1 MTPRIVGH
9 RICALHC
16 ATSAPP
22 WFHLPNTANISIKRR
37 GGIHAFLLF
46 PTVHEG
52 SSSSSSLS
60 PFHPLPPRLSPPHP
74 TRADYSSCKIP
85 LQQLAR
91 LAFTWF
97 RRVPSFLSMF
107 FFFFFVSMQILGIA
121 SRSPKISF
129 PLLLYLVF
137 SGFFFFF
144 DIKELF
150 FFLYLGSDELW
161 YFVPTNWFR

>member
-52 SSSSSSLS
+52 SSSSSSPS

-107 FFFFFVSMQILGIA
+107 FFFFCFNANFGDHFEIFEDFF
-121 SRSPKISF
+121 SPALIFSF
-129 PLLLYLVF
+129 F
-137 SGFFFFF
+137 QDFFFF

>member
-52 SSSSSSLS
+52 SSSSSSPS
-60 PFHPLPPRLSPPHP
+60 PFHPLPPRLSPPHT

-107 FFFFFVSMQILGIA
+107 FFFFFLFQCKFWGSL
-121 SRSPKISF
+121 RDLRRFLF
-129 PLLLYLVF
+129 PCSHIWFF
-137 SGFFFFF
+137 SGFFFFLILKSSF
-144 DIKELF
+144 SFSI
-150 FFLYLGSDELW
+150 
-161 YFVPTNWFR
+161 

>member
-52 SSSSSSLS
+52 SSSSSSPS
-60 PFHPLPPRLSPPHP
+60 PFHPLPPRLSPPHT

-107 FFFFFVSMQILGIA
+107 FLFFCFNANFGDRFEISEDFF
-121 SRSPKISF
+121 SPALIF
-129 PLLLYLVF
+129 
-137 SGFFFFF
+137 GFFRIFFFF